1 MNDNEIVKPDSAE
14 DNLEDDILELEDFD
28 IERVTSSTPLKYDIP
43 AGTEPKAAVQQ
54 PLEKNQEE
62 EDVLE
67 TSDAADDT
75 VQADPFEGKSPVF
88 KELAQ
93 PKLPQL
99 AQDNRAYLQM
109 QSPSR
114 VFFYWSVKND
124 SFETLRRALGNRAD
138 NYGLAVKLVN
148 LTNDREMI
156 APVESSGSW
165 WFDAEPASSYRAEIG
180 FYTPNRPF
188 IRIIFSNTL
197 ETPRSAPS
205 PNTDYSE
212 YFAITPNQ
220 FAEVLDSAG
229 FSQDAF
235 DVYVAGDYPEFAD
248 EATRMA
254 FVQLVGTEEI
264 DFSAISLYELRYVL
278 FALASGVTLS
288 QLRESV
294 SENLWNF
301 LAHLTDQKT
310 DALSEEKVIL
320 ALEEFFGFSPFLEE
334 TDEEITLAPVF
345 GLSII
350 NFPKDL
356 KNRKISFTPSKRRLL
371 DSRLS
376 PLSSFNLK

>member
-14 DNLEDDILELEDFD
+14 DHLEEDILELEDFD
-28 IERVTSSTPLKYDIP
+28 VEQVTSSTPLKYDIP

-62 EDVLE
+62 DILE
-67 TSDAADDT
+67 TPDEAENA